1 MSVITKNLAAYA
13 EIVEAGK
20 PPITNNFRLAP
31 KAMSRRNRRAVR
43 TLQVKA
49 ALKKL
54 FPMEMHL
61 IEKRRIG

>member
-1 MSVITKNLAAYA
+1 MNQTTKNLYAYA
-13 EIVEAGK
+13 DIVNGDK

-31 KAMSRRNRRAVR
+31 KAMSRRNHRAGR